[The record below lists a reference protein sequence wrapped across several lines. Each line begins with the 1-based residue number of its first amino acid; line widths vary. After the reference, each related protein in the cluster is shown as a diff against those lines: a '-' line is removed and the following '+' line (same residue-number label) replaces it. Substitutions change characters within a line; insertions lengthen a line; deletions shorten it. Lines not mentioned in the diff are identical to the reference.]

1 MNMKGIYL
9 AACKARHSNYNIVY
23 QDIDKK
29 YKCELNGD
37 MLMTDISN
45 YDFIIATPPCN
56 YWSRAN
62 PYYMRSEYS
71 RITKHLLPATI
82 LKLASQKKPFII
94 ENVINKTRMTKYGVM
109 QIIELYP
116 ELNYL
121 EVGRHCYISNR
132 YIEFLKEV
140 PQIQDFKYG
149 GKRVNKDGY
158 NQGGTNVFNVIEKWL
173 EFYVKETNK
182 C

>member
-1 MNMKGIYL
+1 MKGIYL
-9 AACKARHSNYNIVY
+9 AACKARHSNYDIVY
-23 QDIDKK
+23 QDIDNK
-29 YKCELNGD
+29 YNCDLNGD
-37 MLMTDISN
+37 MLLIDISN

-56 YWSRAN
+56 FWSRAN
-62 PYYMRSEYS
+62 PYYRKSEYS
-71 RITKHLLPATI
+71 RRTKHLLPATI

-94 ENVINKTRMTKYGVM
+94 ENVINKTRMSKYGVM

-121 EVGRHCYISNR
+121 ELGRHCYISNTNLDC
-132 YIEFLKEV
+132 IKDV

-173 EFYVKETNK
+173 NEIVKEVK
-182 C
+182 K